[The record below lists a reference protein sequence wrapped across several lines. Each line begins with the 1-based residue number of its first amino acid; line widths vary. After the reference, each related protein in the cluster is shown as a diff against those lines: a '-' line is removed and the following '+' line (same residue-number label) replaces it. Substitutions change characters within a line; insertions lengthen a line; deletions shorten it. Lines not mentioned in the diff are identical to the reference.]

1 MMYKKKVQEL
11 LDVLEGKLRIIE
23 NASTGQMRLS
33 SQELATVINQT
44 KQVREKISELVS
56 IEREGQ

>member
-33 SQELATVINQT
+33 AQELSTVINQT
-44 KQVREKISELVS
+44 KQVREKLSELVS

>member
-23 NASTGQMRLS
+23 NTATGQMRLTNQDILTIIS
-33 SQELATVINQT
+33 QT
-44 KQVREKISELVS
+44 KEVREKIYELVS

>member
-23 NASTGQMRLS
+23 NASTGQMRIS
-33 SQELATVINQT
+33 SQELSTIINQT
-44 KQVREKISELVS
+44 KQVRERISELVS

>member
-1 MMYKKKVQEL
+1 
-11 LDVLEGKLRIIE
+11 LDVLEGNLRIIE

-33 SQELATVINQT
+33 AQELSTVINQT
-44 KQVREKISELVS
+44 KQVREKLSELVS

>member
-1 MMYKKKVQEL
+1 

-33 SQELATVINQT
+33 SQELSTIINQT
-44 KQVREKISELVS
+44 KQVRERISELVS